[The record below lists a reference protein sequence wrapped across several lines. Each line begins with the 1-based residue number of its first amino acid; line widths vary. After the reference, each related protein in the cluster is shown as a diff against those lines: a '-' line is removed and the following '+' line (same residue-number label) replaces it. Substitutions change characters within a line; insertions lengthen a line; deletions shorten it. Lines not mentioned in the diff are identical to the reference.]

1 MTLLFTRWQR
11 RRAAGILTAKEATVT
26 GELNGRD
33 YYVALGHKRA
43 LEYNNQWGGWRW
55 EFARCYGLLSAGGSR
70 WHWSRLENLTQ
81 RDRVFAYV
89 VGAGYVGIGKVT
101 DEPRRLREHAVPVN
115 GGEQPLIHQPDF
127 VDRFAACFAD
137 RVNSG
142 NDDIDER
149 VVPVKWM
156 SELCEIGDAFWEPG
170 TDLFRSQ
177 NTACELTDQ
186 STIDRVM
193 AAFGLGGK

>member
-1 MTLLFTRWQR
+1 M
-11 RRAAGILTAKEATVT
+11 T
-26 GELNGRD
+26 GEWNGRD

-89 VGAGYVGIGKVT
+89 VGAGYVGIGEVT
-101 DEPRRLREHAVPVN
+101 GEPRRLREETVPVN
-115 GGEQPLIHQPDF
+115 GGELPLIDQPDF
-127 VDRFAACFAD
+127 IERFAACFAD
-137 RVNSG
+137 RVNSD
-142 NDDIDER
+142 NDDINER
-149 VVPVKWM
+149 VLPVKWM
-156 SELCEIGDAFWEPG
+156 SELREIEDAFREPG
-170 TDLFRSQ
+170 LFANQ
-177 NTACELTDQ
+177 NTACKLTDQ
-186 STIDRVM
+186 NTIDRVL